1 MAAIRVGLDSVKVL
15 LTDVGKNWFLKA
27 YPEFIIYKD
36 KAFDLMSLGEEFMD
50 VTCLMGIPYR
60 FPIYID
66 GKITFQ
72 MADQEE
78 EKQG

>member
-1 MAAIRVGLDSVKVL
+1 MAIKVGLDSVKVL
-15 LTDVGKNWFLKA
+15 LTDVGKNWFLKF
-27 YPEFIIYKD
+27 YPKDIIYEYDED
-36 KAFDLMSLGEEFMD
+36 KPFDLMSLGEEFMD
-50 VTCLMGIPYR
+50 VTCLLGIPYR

-78 EKQG
+78 EN